1 MFSDYSMFH
10 FVTVLF
16 CNVPLCNVWLC
27 NVPFCNVLLCIS
39 TVHTVH
45 INPGGDDGCKA
56 SKIQLVEENEDTA
69 VVAPHSPADGELVLR
84 EEDGGDAALLSKGVV
99 GGE

>member
-1 MFSDYSMFH
+1 LDA
-10 FVTVLF
+10 VPF
-16 CNVPLCNVWLC
+16 CNVPVCKVPLCNVLLC

-39 TVHTVH
+39 TVRTVH
-45 INPGGDDGCKA
+45 INPGGDAGCKA
-56 SKIQLVEENEDTA
+56 SKIQLVEENEDTDE
-69 VVAPHSPADGELVLR
+69 VEPHSPADGELVLR